1 MKTDALK
8 EIVKRKKERL
18 AETILKLPVEE
29 VKARMKDVPAALP
42 FRQAIAKPREIC
54 LIAEVKKASP
64 SAGVIREDFSP
75 ADIAAAYEQAG
86 TQALSVLTE
95 EDFFSG
101 SPGYLREVKERVRI
115 PVMRKDFILEAY
127 QVYESRMLGA
137 DAVLLIA
144 DLLSKDKLSELHGIA
159 SGLGMDCLVESHN
172 EKELKKAVSL
182 KFPLLGLNN
191 RDLHSL
197 EVDMRTTEKL
207 FPLVPKDR
215 TVVVES
221 GIRSRSDVLFLKVLG
236 VSAVLIGS
244 VFMESADIQAKVPEV
259 MGW

>member
-244 VFMESADIQAKVPEV
+244 VFMESADIQAKVSEV

>member
-1 MKTDALK
+1 MKKDTLK
-8 EIVKRKKERL
+8 EIVKRRKERL
-18 AETILKLPVEE
+18 AGTMEQMPEEE
-29 VKARMKDVPAALP
+29 VRARIKDVPAALP
-42 FRQAIAKPREIC
+42 FRQAVVKPRDIS
-54 LIAEVKKASP
+54 LIAEVKKSSP
-64 SAGVIREDFSP
+64 SAGVIREEFFP
-75 ADIAAAYEQAG
+75 AEIAAAYEEAG
-86 TQALSVLTE
+86 AQALSVLTE

-101 SPGYLREVKERVRI
+101 SPAYLEEIKKRVKI
-115 PVMRKDFILEAY
+115 PVMRKDFILEPY

-144 DLLSKDKLSELHGIA
+144 DLLSKDKLSELYGIA

-172 EKELKKAVSL
+172 EKDLKKVVSL

-197 EVDMRTTEKL
+197 EVDLKTTEKL
-207 FPLVPKDR
+207 YPLVPKDR

-221 GIRSRSDVLFLKVLG
+221 GIRSRTDVLFLKVLG
-236 VSAVLIGS
+236 VSAVLVGS
-244 VFMESADIQAKVPEV
+244 VFMESADIRAKVNEV

>member
-64 SAGVIREDFSP
+64 SAGVIREEFSP
-75 ADIAAAYEQAG
+75 AEIAAAYEQAG
-86 TQALSVLTE
+86 AQALSVLTE

-159 SGLGMDCLVESHN
+159 SGLGMDCLVESHS

>member
-1 MKTDALK
+1 MKKDTLK

-18 AETILKLPVEE
+18 AAAIQQLPEE
-29 VKARMKDVPAALP
+29 ELKARIKDIPAALP

-86 TQALSVLTE
+86 AQALSVLTE

-101 SPGYLREVKERVRI
+101 SPVYLQEVKKRVRI
-115 PVMRKDFILEAY
+115 PVMRKDFILEPY
-127 QVYESRMLGA
+127 QVYESRLLGA

-144 DLLSKDKLSELHGIA
+144 DLLSKDKLVELYGLA
-159 SGLGMDCLVESHN
+159 AGLGMDCLVESHT
-172 EKELKKAVSL
+172 EKDLKKAISL

-197 EVDMRTTEKL
+197 EVDMHTTEKL
-207 FPLVPKDR
+207 FPLVPRDR

-244 VFMESADIQAKVPEV
+244 VFMESQDISAKVSEV